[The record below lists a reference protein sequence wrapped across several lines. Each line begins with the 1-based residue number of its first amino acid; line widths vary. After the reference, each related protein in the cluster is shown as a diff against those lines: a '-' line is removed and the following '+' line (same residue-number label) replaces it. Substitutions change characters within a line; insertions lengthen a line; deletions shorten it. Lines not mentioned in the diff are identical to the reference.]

1 MQARIQFFA
10 IAGSLTIAIFIFELI
25 RKRKLQER
33 YSLLWFSSAI
43 ILIVMSVWRGLLE
56 KTASFLGVYYAPSAL
71 FIIAAFF
78 GMLLALHFTIV
89 ISKLTEQNKILAQEL
104 SLLREELRQNTS
116 IPEKAKFE
124 NEKSESLN

>member
-10 IAGSLTIAIFIFELI
+10 IAGSLAIAIFIFELI

-43 ILIVMSVWRGLLE
+43 ILIILSIWRDLLE
-56 KTASFLGVYYAPSAL
+56 KTAAFLGVYYAPSAL

-89 ISKLTEQNKILAQEL
+89 ISKLSDQNKILAQEL
-104 SLLREELRQNTS
+104 SLLKEELRQKTPVQQS
-116 IPEKAKFE
+116 PELKRDQAQT
-124 NEKSESLN
+124 LN